1 MHELGGTSIMLS
13 PADMQIGR
21 GETIADTARVLSR
34 YVDAIMLRTGTHGK
48 LLELAAHAT
57 VPVINGLTN
66 LSHPCQ
72 VMADVMTF
80 EEKKGSI
87 EGATVA
93 WLGDA
98 NNVAASWVHG
108 AARFGYALKLGC
120 PEKFKP
126 APELLAW
133 AKAEGASVKVG
144 HDPHAAARN
153 ADCVVTDVWVS
164 MGDGEDK
171 KKRKSLLKPFQ
182 VDRAVMAAAK
192 PDAIFMHC
200 LPAHRGDEVDG
211 RSDRRPAIGGVGR
224 GREPAACAEGHPC
237 LVSRHV
243 ACQPFFCRVP
253 RICGARSR
261 QRAARAGRGQV
272 MASESSSQE
281 RIELVIPAD
290 DLILPF
296 QADQADVVGRL
307 VKLGPVVDTI
317 LSRHDYPE
325 PVSKL
330 LGEAVA
336 LTALL
341 GAALK
346 FEGKFILQAS
356 TDGPV
361 DLLVAD
367 YQVPGGLRGYAR
379 FSPQR
384 VEAVGQGDSALSELL
399 GQGHFAMTIDRGSDT
414 ERYQGV
420 VPLEGESLTEA
431 ADTYFRQS
439 EQLPTYIRLAV
450 AKHYRAG
457 HPSGRP
463 WTWRAGGL
471 LVQKLTREGGHG
483 PSVGGFEEED
493 WMRARALAETVEDH
507 ELLDPLLP
515 PDRLLYR
522 LFHEE
527 QVRAYRAIGLET
539 YCSCSRERVEE
550 LLRRFTSE
558 DLKDMVVDGEVWV
571 TCEFC
576 NSRYRFDPASF
587 TKSDESD

>member
-1 MHELGGTSIMLS
+1 
-13 PADMQIGR
+13 
-21 GETIADTARVLSR
+21 
-34 YVDAIMLRTGTHGK
+34 
-48 LLELAAHAT
+48 
-57 VPVINGLTN
+57 
-66 LSHPCQ
+66 
-72 VMADVMTF
+72 MA
-80 EEKKGSI
+80 
-87 EGATVA
+87 
-93 WLGDA
+93 
-98 NNVAASWVHG
+98 
-108 AARFGYALKLGC
+108 
-120 PEKFKP
+120 
-126 APELLAW
+126 
-133 AKAEGASVKVG
+133 
-144 HDPHAAARN
+144 
-153 ADCVVTDVWVS
+153 
-164 MGDGEDK
+164 
-171 KKRKSLLKPFQ
+171 
-182 VDRAVMAAAK
+182 
-192 PDAIFMHC
+192 
-200 LPAHRGDEVDG
+200 
-211 RSDRRPAIGGVGR
+211 
-224 GREPAACAEGHPC
+224 
-237 LVSRHV
+237 
-243 ACQPFFCRVP
+243 
-253 RICGARSR
+253 
-261 QRAARAGRGQV
+261 QR
-272 MASESSSQE
+272 SSSQE

-367 YQVPGGLRGYAR
+367 YQVAGQLRGYAR
-379 FSPQR
+379 FSAER
-384 VEAVGQGDSALSELL
+384 VAAISSNRDLTQPL
-399 GQGHFAMTIDRGSDT
+399 GQGHFAMTIDRGTET

-439 EQLPTYIRLAV
+439 EQLPTFIRLAV

-457 HPSGRP
+457 QVGGRS

-483 PSVGGFEEED
+483 PAGGGFDEED
-493 WMRARALAETVEDH
+493 WLRARALAETVEDH

-515 PDRLLYR
+515 ADRLLYR

-527 QVRAYRAIGLET
+527 QVRAYRPIGLET

-550 LLRRFTSE
+550 LLRRFTNE
-558 DLKDMVVDGEVWV
+558 DLRDMVVDGEVWV

-587 TKSDESD
+587 AKSAEPS